1 MSLNKRLTDVLIIGA
16 GPCGLLAKIFLDK
29 YSVNSI
35 CVEKNDSL
43 TSHPSAHY
51 INMRSMEILAELD

>member
-1 MSLNKRLTDVLIIGA
+1 MKNYKKLTDVLIVGA
-16 GPCGLLAKIFLDK
+16 GPCGLLAKLFLNK
-29 YSVNSI
+29 YNIQSI
-35 CVEKNDSL
+35 VVEKNPYL